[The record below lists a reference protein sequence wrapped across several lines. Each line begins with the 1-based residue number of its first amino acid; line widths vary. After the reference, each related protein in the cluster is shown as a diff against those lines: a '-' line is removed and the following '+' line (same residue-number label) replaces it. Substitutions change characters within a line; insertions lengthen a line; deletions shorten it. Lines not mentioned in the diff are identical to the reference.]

1 MVARLP
7 TDADTREASSTS
19 PPPMPS
25 LRRVCLAALA
35 SGALAGPPPTLAITG
50 GYSVDEVLAADG
62 GSTGGAGLAGIA
74 RVLRQFT
81 VPVQAMDAGRNVV
94 HVCTGVIVHPSVV
107 LTAAHC
113 LYGDGG
119 RRLRPRVPF
128 QVPGAARPAWR
139 ESVDEA
145 IHPGFLRLF
154 DAVGVQPRAGED
166 VGRFLRRRGGFAR
179 SDLALLLLHRA
190 VPEGFAPAPVV
201 SPGFRDSLNT
211 PRVIAGFGLADG
223 RDAGSG
229 GVLRF
234 AEVRVAASTEDGAEA
249 AFVIK
254 ARSGSRG
261 RVNSCR
267 GDSGGPLLVAPSS
280 GRWQL
285 AGIHSSGDDR
295 CREVAFLADIDAER
309 ASLRTLFQELTA
321 GTPAEAA
328 NPF

>member
-1 MVARLP
+1 LLAFAVLAYGGPAVA
-7 TDADTREASSTS
+7 
-19 PPPMPS
+19 
-25 LRRVCLAALA
+25 V
-35 SGALAGPPPTLAITG
+35 TG

-62 GSTGGAGLAGIA
+62 NAKGGAGLAGVA
-74 RVLRQFT
+74 QTLRGFT
-81 VPVQAMDAGRNVV
+81 VPIEAMDAGRSVV

-119 RRLRPRVPF
+119 RRLGVRVPF
-128 QVPGAARPAWR
+128 PVPGAARPAWR

-145 IHPGFLRLF
+145 IHPRFAKIF
-154 DAVGVQPRAGED
+154 DAVGVRPRAGED
-166 VGRFLRRRGGFAR
+166 VGRYLRRRGGFAQ
-179 SDLALLLLHRA
+179 SDLALVLLHRA
-190 VPEGFAPAPVV
+190 VPDGFVQAPLV
-201 SPGFRDSLNT
+201 SPGFRDSLTT

-223 RDAGSG
+223 RDAGSAG
-229 GVLRF
+229 GLRF
-234 AEVRVAASTEDGAEA
+234 AEVRVAAGAEEGSGA
-249 AFVIK
+249 ALVIE

-267 GDSGGPLLVAPSS
+267 GDSGGPLLVAPSA

-285 AGIHSSGDDR
+285 AGIQSAGDDH

-309 ASLRTLFQELTA
+309 TTLRAMFRQLTA
-321 GTPAEAA
+321 GTPAEAG